1 MKRVKKVEYNT
12 LDGLFNNSVQLTLNN
27 IRFGR
32 VNHKIYG
39 WVNLEISESLRHIL
53 QELLDEFI
61 PGAKIEN
68 ATQID
73 TSYIVLRCYNDK
85 YLFVLQNN
93 DVTDYDTVKRILTK

>member
-1 MKRVKKVEYNT
+1 MKRVKRVVYNT
-12 LDGLFNNSVQLTLNN
+12 LDGLFDNSVQLTLNN

-39 WVNLEISESLRHIL
+39 WVNLEISESLKQQL
-53 QELLDEFI
+53 QDMLDEFI

-68 ATQID
+68 ATQVE

-93 DVTDYDTVKRILTK
+93 DITDYDTTKRILTK